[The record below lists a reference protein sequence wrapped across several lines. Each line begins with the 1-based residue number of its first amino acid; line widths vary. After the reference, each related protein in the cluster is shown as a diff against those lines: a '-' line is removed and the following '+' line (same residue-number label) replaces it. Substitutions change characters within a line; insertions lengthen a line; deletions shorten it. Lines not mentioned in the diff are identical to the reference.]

1 MGKSRG
7 TITDDFQAD
16 SERVVPVHGVEERAD
31 LVRPIGARPVR
42 AHRANFV
49 NNVWNESMSMFMRK
63 PHLVARA
70 NSRVASR
77 RPV

>member
-1 MGKSRG
+1 MGKSCG
-7 TITDDFQAD
+7 TTTDDLHAD
-16 SERVVPVHGVEERAD
+16 LLREMPVHSVEKPAD
-31 LVRPIGARPVR
+31 LVRTIGTRPVR
-42 AHRANFV
+42 AHGANFE
-49 NNVWNESMSMFMRK
+49 NSVWNESMSMFMRK